1 MASILIQQ
9 HGIQEYLDAL
19 GAARLTHKHGA
30 ALSSPSEVSTRVLS
44 EFWAMVYADELG
56 GDTHGERVREFYS
69 QHCKVFLAKEDDRVT
84 GGFLVLRGELIG
96 LFATDVWGVWL
107 LRRAMGEGARKLDC
121 FDGFLP
127 AYYAK
132 HGWREVRRESNW
144 TEGGPDVVY
153 MEYTP

>member
-9 HGIQEYLDAL
+9 NGIREYLDAL
-19 GAARLTHKHGA
+19 GEARRTHKHGA
-30 ALSSPSEVSTRVLS
+30 ALSSPSEVYTRVHGEL
-44 EFWAMVYADELG
+44 WAMVHDDELG
-56 GDTHGERVREFYS
+56 GDTLGERTREFFS
-69 QHCKVFLAKEDDRVT
+69 QHCKVFLAKDGNRVT

-107 LRRAMGEGARKLDC
+107 LHRAMGEGARKLDC

-127 AYYAK
+127 GYYAK

>member
-9 HGIQEYLDAL
+9 NGVLGYLLAL
-19 GAARLTHKHGA
+19 GAARLTHKHGM
-30 ALSSPSEVSTRVLS
+30 ALSSPAEVSRRVHG
-44 EFWAMVYADELG
+44 EMWAMVHADELA
-56 GDTHGERVREFYS
+56 GDTHGERMREFYS
-69 QHCKVFLAKEDDRVT
+69 QHCKVFLAKDGNWGA
-84 GGFLVLRGELIG
+84 GGFLVLRGELVG

-107 LRRAMGEGARKLDC
+107 LHRAMGEGARRLDC

-153 MEYTP
+153 MEYAP